1 MSDAPAPL
9 KIIRAK
15 CLSCCLSSA
24 PEVRNCSAASCPL
37 HPFRM
42 GKNPAALKGRASAP
56 ARAIRK
62 KCRECDPEK
71 LCDAAYDDCP
81 LWDFTHT
88 RKKRRTL
95 SEAERQRRADKLRE
109 INARKIQPG
118 LI

>member
-1 MSDAPAPL
+1 MSDVSSPL
-9 KIIRAK
+9 RLIRVK

-24 PEVRNCSAASCPL
+24 PEVRNCSAESCPL

-42 GKNPAALKGRASAP
+42 GKNPDALKGRLSAP

-81 LWDFTHT
+81 LWNFTHT
-88 RKKRRTL
+88 RKKRRVL
-95 SEAERQRRADKLRE
+95 SDAERRRRADKLRE
-109 INARKIQPG
+109 INSRKSQPG